1 MHYYTFHIGDF
12 RKKAYH
18 LNPLERAAYREL
30 IDCYYMTE
38 KPLVLSIKNL
48 GRLIRMPDN
57 LDIIEQVLKEF
68 FVKEND
74 GWKHARIES
83 DIAKYHDKSAKATL
97 SAMARWDKKPKTKSL
112 KKNKKDDKS
121 MRTHSERNA
130 NGMLTNNQEPLTN
143 NKKTILPSEG
153 MAKKNPVPSANKK
166 IDFDNLPASISIDTA
181 KEWLNYRKLQKKPA
195 SQRSFDRAMKSAAEA
210 GARNDINLTAEQAVE
225 KCIDAGWAGIEV
237 EWLKTRME
245 KKTYGKQE
253 VIDVY
258 DWGDGKSLRP
268 R

>member
-38 KPLVLSIKNL
+38 KPLDLSIKNL

-143 NKKTILPSEG
+143 NKKTIFANAQIP
-153 MAKKNPVPSANKK
+153 KKDSKTVYKK
-166 IDFDNLPASISIDTA
+166 IDLENLPPEISTATAIEFIDSRA
-181 KEWLNYRKLQKKPA
+181 AMKKPMTQA
-195 SQRSFDRAMKSAAEA
+195 IFDRLMASAVKI
-210 GARNDINLTAEQAVE
+210 GADGINEYTADEVVLTAVNQ
-225 KCIDAGWAGIEV
+225 GWQGIKPEYY
-237 EWLKTRME
+237 KP
-245 KKTYGKQE
+245 KKGGNNYGNQE
-253 VIDVY
+253 LDMY